1 MNSEDFEKA
10 CQIFENAL
18 IENQIY
24 SLIEE
29 GAHPETVARVL
40 NPVNQ
45 DLACLIYNYIKCNAI
60 KNGHNSI
67 SSE

>member
-1 MNSEDFEKA
+1 MNTEDFEKA

-18 IENQIY
+18 IENEIY

-29 GAHPETVARVL
+29 GAAAETVSRVL
-40 NPVNQ
+40 NPANQ

-67 SSE
+67 ASE